1 GAAMLRTKGEPGTG
15 NIVEAVRHMRQ
26 VNAEVK
32 RLTVMND
39 DEIMT
44 EAKNIGA
51 PFEVLKNI
59 KEHGKLPVVNFAA
72 GGVATPQ
79 DAALMMELGADGVFV
94 GSGIFKSEDPEKFA
108 KAIVQATTHYQD
120 YELIG
125 RLAKDLGTAMKGLD
139 INELTLE
146 ERMQERGW

>member
-1 GAAMLRTKGEPGTG
+1 MLRTKGEPGTG

-26 VNAEVK
+26 VNSEVS

-44 EAKNIGA
+44 FAKDIGA
-51 PFEVLKNI
+51 PYEILKQI
-59 KEHGKLPVVNFAA
+59 KDNGRLPVVNFAA

-94 GSGIFKSEDPEKFA
+94 GSGILNQKIQKIY

-125 RLAKDLGTAMKGLD
+125 RLASELGTAMKGLD
-139 INELTLE
+139 INQLSLE